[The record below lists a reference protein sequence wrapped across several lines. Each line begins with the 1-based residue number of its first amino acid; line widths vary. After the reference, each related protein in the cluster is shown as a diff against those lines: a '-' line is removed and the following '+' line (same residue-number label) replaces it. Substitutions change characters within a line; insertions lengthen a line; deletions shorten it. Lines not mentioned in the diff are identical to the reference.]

1 MAKKR
6 KKKVKSKNS
15 YKKIIIFSGVI
26 LFLLWYYMPWQMLNK
41 DMYVEY
47 LPYRDLNAPYSAGY
61 DGVDISRP
69 QGTIP
74 CDVLSHN
81 SPIKFIYIKAT

>member
-41 DMYVEY
+41 VKYDENW
-47 LPYRDLNAPYSAGY
+47 PYTDIDAPYSG
-61 DGVDISRP
+61 R
-69 QGTIP
+69 
-74 CDVLSHN
+74 LS
-81 SPIKFIYIKAT
+81 